1 MAEQVSMDDVVRR
14 VMDNIVDVIEEQER
28 LNQVKQILNMCLSE
42 FQFFTEETALSNEI
56 DRSVEYLNAY
66 LLQMKLDGCTDG
78 SINNYKCNLK
88 NMMTYINKNV
98 TEITYQDLKGYL
110 AYGKLVRK
118 WKDRTYNSKLI
129 SIRSFFS
136 FLYTED
142 LLPENPAK
150 KLKETKVEY
159 KIGAT
164 LQPEQREMVRCACE
178 NEFELAL
185 CDMLYVTGVR
195 VSELC
200 GMDISDVD
208 FQRKTA
214 IVYGKGRKERQVYLN
229 GQVALHL
236 WRYLDGRNDDNPAL
250 FVSPNRPKSR
260 ISGQTVRNILQCIK
274 ARDAELEGV
283 KVTPHVFRRTVGTD
297 MINKGAPAKIV
308 KEALGH
314 VKIDTTLKCYAAI
327 SRETVQQAHARFVG

>member
-1 MAEQVSMDDVVRR
+1 MGNLFANGRTELITANSYLFEVSSLFVYRR
-14 VMDNIVDVIEEQER
+14 FI
-28 LNQVKQILNMCLSE
+28 
-42 FQFFTEETALSNEI
+42 A
-56 DRSVEYLNAY
+56 
-66 LLQMKLDGCTDG
+66 
-78 SINNYKCNLK
+78 
-88 NMMTYINKNV
+88 
-98 TEITYQDLKGYL
+98 
-110 AYGKLVRK
+110 RK
-118 WKDRTYNSKLI
+118 SCQ
-129 SIRSFFS
+129 
-136 FLYTED
+136 
-142 LLPENPAK
+142 

-297 MINKGAPAKIV
+297 MINKV
-308 KEALGH
+308 LQ
-314 VKIDTTLKCYAAI
+314 LKL
-327 SRETVQQAHARFVG
+327 